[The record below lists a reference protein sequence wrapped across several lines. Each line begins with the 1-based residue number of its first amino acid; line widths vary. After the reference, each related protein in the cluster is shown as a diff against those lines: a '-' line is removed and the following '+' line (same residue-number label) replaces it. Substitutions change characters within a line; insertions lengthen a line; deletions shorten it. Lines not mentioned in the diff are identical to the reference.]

1 MLKMS
6 ENLKKLDLTFG
17 FQPIR
22 DELEIIQFGILL
34 TKSEIFLNN
43 YTMNYFFFTLTR
55 QFTKYKIKKLS

>member
-1 MLKMS
+1 MS

-34 TKSEIFLNN
+34 TEIGNFFKQLYNELFLFHLNAS
-43 YTMNYFFFTLTR
+43 
-55 QFTKYKIKKLS
+55 IHEI